1 MKKILIVD
9 DEFLILYALSKTLIG
24 DDREIITASNGQDAL
39 REINDRSYDLCLL
52 DLHLPDMNGLDIM
65 KKLREVSPAT
75 KIIIITGSVVTDV
88 MMKSIQ
94 ENAHLLLPKP
104 FDLDQVK
111 ISADRVLA
119 NTEPGFTEE
128 TTALLDNEPFI
139 QRFIKQVVTDNRDH
153 GRRIT
158 VMPVAG
164 LAR

>member
-9 DEFLILYALSKTLIG
+9 DEFLILYALSKTLVG
-24 DDREIITASNGQDAL
+24 DDREIITASNGKDAL
-39 REINDRSYDLCLL
+39 REIGDRCYDLCLL

-75 KIIIITGSVVTDV
+75 KIIIITGSVITDV

-104 FDLDQVK
+104 FDVDQVK
-111 ISADRVLA
+111 AFA
-119 NTEPGFTEE
+119 NQMLSLPGP
-128 TTALLDNEPFI
+128 TALAGSTALVDNEPVI
-139 QRFIKQVVTDNRDH
+139 QRFIKRVVTDNRDA

-158 VMPVAG
+158 IMPVAG